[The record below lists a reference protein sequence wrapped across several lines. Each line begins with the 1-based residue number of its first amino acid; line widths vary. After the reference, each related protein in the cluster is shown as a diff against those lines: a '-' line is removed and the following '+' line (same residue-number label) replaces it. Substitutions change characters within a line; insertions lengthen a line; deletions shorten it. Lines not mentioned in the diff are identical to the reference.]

1 MYIFSQEFFPEL
13 QSYNISTW
21 MSNKHCKV
29 HKSKTEPPKSP
40 LKLALPGVFLLWL
53 MAAPFFHC
61 SGPNLAVIPTPPPLT
76 AHVHLISK
84 SCWIYIQRISRIQ
97 PFLTIFTAT
106 TLVHITSISLLG
118 YGTGLPAGLSASAL
132 APQSVLQSSQSNQIR
147 SQIKPSVGRI
157 SLGGKTMSLWQAATP
172 ASSGSPS
179 VPWPPF
185 LLSFPSLLLTPHSSL
200 QVLPKTRQAHSY
212 LRAFTPAVASEWNVC
227 RASSLIS
234 FRSLLK
240 SLSHQ

>member
-1 MYIFSQEFFPEL
+1 
-13 QSYNISTW
+13 

-40 LKLALPGVFLLWL
+40 LKLALPGVFLIWL
-53 MAAPFFHC
+53 MAAPFFHS

-76 AHVHLISK
+76 PHVHLISK

-106 TLVHITSISLLG
+106 PWSTLRAS
-118 YGTGLPAGLSASAL
+118 LPAGLFASAL

-147 SQIKPSVGRI
+147 SQIKPSVGPI
-157 SLGGKTMSLWQAATP
+157 SLRGKTISLWQAATP
-172 ASSGSPS
+172 ESSGSPS

-234 FRSLLK
+234 FRSLLT
-240 SLSHQ
+240 SLSHQSEFPWPH